1 MSRTRLAWRIP
12 LLLLAALGCQ
22 KSPEPPPSLPV
33 VQSGPRLLLLVAVD
47 QLAFEYLGRFDPFF
61 EGGLRQLMD
70 QGVLFENA
78 NYDHALTATAAGHTA
93 MASGLHPA
101 SSGIIGN
108 EWYDRGLRSSLYS
121 FEGREHLR
129 SPQNLNGTGL
139 ADWLKELDPRS
150 KAFTAS
156 AKDRS
161 AIAMGGHAA
170 DAAYWFD
177 KETGAFITGSYYTDR
192 PPEWVEDFNRSR
204 LTDRI
209 FGDPWEPLPLTDEEL
224 DQLGIVEIDEGLFP
238 RRFPHS
244 IGNQSVAPGGSFYQG
259 IYASPFVDTHLLEF
273 AEALVDAE
281 QLGQREHLDF
291 LALGLSALDSVG
303 HSFGPHSREAA
314 DVVLRLDRNLGRFL
328 EFLDARIGLERV
340 VIALTADHGVL
351 PVPEYTSSLG
361 LPGARMGAEDR
372 VCFQRAGRAIA
383 QRFFLEDWV
392 MSGFYLDREMIE
404 GAGADPEEVE
414 AALARELEGCAIVER
429 VWTRAELMNTRM
441 DEPDRM
447 RRLYRHSFHE
457 ERSPD
462 LLVQKIPHAISSGS
476 VLATHGSPYEYDTHV
491 PLFFLVPG
499 VPGGRVAEPVRIVD
513 LAPTLAALVGI
524 PTPERLDGR
533 ELTSLLEG
541 TAQQAP
547 FLPAYKEQRR

>member
-1 MSRTRLAWRIP
+1 MRDVSPRSFSKSSTRRWSLSACLSSFAVESFLWRRSPPKILDMSKARNLLGYRDVVDVEEATRSQGRLDPLRRSAVRQLARRRERRDRDRVGVDAASGPVGEWKPMSRTRLAWRIP

-33 VQSGPRLLLLVAVD
+33 VQGGPRLLLLVAVD

-78 NYDHALTATAAGHTA
+78 SYDHAITVTASGHAA

-108 EWYDRGLRSSLYS
+108 AWYDRGLRSTLYS

-129 SPQNLNGTGL
+129 SPRNLNGTVL

-204 LTDRI
+204 HTDRI
-209 FGDPWEPLPLTDEEL
+209 FGDPWDPLPLTDEEL

-281 QLGQREHLDF
+281 QLGQREHLDY

-372 VCFQRAGRAIA
+372 VCFQGAGRAIA
-383 QRFFLEDWV
+383 QRFSLEDWV

-404 GAGADPEEVE
+404 SAG
-414 AALARELEGCAIVER
+414 R
-429 VWTRAELMNTRM
+429 
-441 DEPDRM
+441 
-447 RRLYRHSFHE
+447 
-457 ERSPD
+457 
-462 LLVQKIPHAISSGS
+462 
-476 VLATHGSPYEYDTHV
+476 
-491 PLFFLVPG
+491 
-499 VPGGRVAEPVRIVD
+499 
-513 LAPTLAALVGI
+513 
-524 PTPERLDGR
+524 
-533 ELTSLLEG
+533 
-541 TAQQAP
+541 
-547 FLPAYKEQRR
+547 